1 MKFLF
6 LVTGLGEAAQGTAV
20 ALYARE
26 QGTDIKFVSTTTQCH
41 DYIAG
46 FGFED
51 ILYSSELPAAALREH
66 VNTAIEEYSPDAI
79 FCCNSK
85 TTREMFFP
93 RRKPSC
99 PVVSLDSNWLFEDMP
114 AFFDR
119 FFVVFPREI
128 FEKNANYVIDDDRV
142 QPIGFVPS
150 GYEFGRDDLDSA
162 RHRLAPAG
170 EKLIFAYF
178 GRDVTFRDFLLEPL
192 LEATDQLAKQ
202 GRNVRTVL
210 VSDRQVRRPDV
221 ESIRWLASDK
231 EFDRYL
237 AASSCLVSHHG
248 MGTLAKAIMARVP
261 VISFVPE
268 MDRSAKHSEAFEVE
282 PFEELGLCVSLPYSA
297 EPDQLRT
304 ALEDILFGVKGRQIR
319 EEQAKYR
326 LKGEP
331 VVFEEVAKLV
341 QHGPGSASGGS
352 TGAR

>member
-26 QGTDIKFVSTTTQCH
+26 KGTDVKFVSTTTVCH

-46 FGFED
+46 VGFED
-51 ILYSSELPAAALREH
+51 ILYSDELPTAELRDR
-66 VNTAIEEYSPDAI
+66 VDRTIEEYSPDVI

-85 TTREMFFP
+85 TTNKMFLP
-93 RRKPSC
+93 RKKPNC
-99 PVVSLDSNWLFEDMP
+99 LIVSLDSNWLFEEMP

-128 FEKNANYVIDDDRV
+128 FEKNRNYVISDDRV
-142 QPIGFVPS
+142 QPVGFVPS
-150 GYEFGRDDLDSA
+150 GYEFSRGDLDSV
-162 RHRLAPAG
+162 RRQLAPAG

-178 GRDVTFRDFLLEPL
+178 GRTVTFRDFLLEPL
-192 LEATDQLAKQ
+192 LEATGQLGKQ
-202 GRNVRTVL
+202 GRNVRTIL
-210 VSDRQVRRPDV
+210 IAEREVSRPDV
-221 ESIRWLASDK
+221 TSIKWVANDM

-248 MGTLAKAIMARVP
+248 MGTLAKAVMANMP
-261 VISFVPE
+261 VISFVPG

-297 EPDQLRT
+297 EPEQLKN
-304 ALEDILFGVKGRQIR
+304 ALEDILFGPKGHQIR

-331 VVFEEVAKLV
+331 TVFEEVTKLV
-341 QHGPGSASGGS
+341 AYRKGAMPG
-352 TGAR
+352 

>member
-26 QGTDIKFVSTTTQCH
+26 KGADIKFVSTTAQCH
-41 DYIAG
+41 DHIAG

-51 ILYSSELPAAALREH
+51 IFYSDELPASELRQR
-66 VNTAIEEYSPDAI
+66 VDSTIEQYSPDAI

-85 TTREMFFP
+85 TTRKIFFP
-93 RRKPSC
+93 QEKPGC

-128 FEKNANYVIDDDRV
+128 FEKNRNYVINDKRV
-142 QPIGFVPS
+142 QPVGFVPS
-150 GYEFGRDDLDSA
+150 GYEFSPEDLDSV
-162 RHRLAPAG
+162 RHQLAPAG

-192 LEATDQLAKQ
+192 LEATAQLVKQ
-202 GRNVRTVL
+202 GRNVRTIL
-210 VSDRQVRRPDV
+210 VSDREVGRPDIA
-221 ESIRWLASDK
+221 SIRWFASDR
-231 EFDRYL
+231 EFDLYL

-248 MGTLAKAIMARVP
+248 MGTIAKAVMANVP

-268 MDRSAKHSEAFEVE
+268 MDRSAKHAEAFEVE
-282 PFEELGLCVSLPYSA
+282 PFEELGLCVTLPYSA
-297 EPDQLRT
+297 KPEQLRN
-304 ALEDILFGVKGRQIR
+304 ALEDILFGPKGRQIR
-319 EEQAKYR
+319 EEQAKYCR
-326 LKGEP
+326 RGEP
-331 VVFEEVAKLV
+331 IVFEEVTKLV
-341 QHGPGSASGGS
+341 RHKQAAEP
-352 TGAR
+352 R

>member
-26 QGTDIKFVSTTTQCH
+26 KGTNIRFVSTTPLCH

-51 ILYSSELPAAALREH
+51 ILYSSELPMAELRHH
-66 VNTAIEEYSPDAI
+66 VDSTIEEYSPDAI

-85 TTREMFFP
+85 TTDKMFLP
-93 RRKPSC
+93 TKNPNC
-99 PVVSLDSNWLFEDMP
+99 PIVSLDSNWLFQDMP
-114 AFFDR
+114 PFFDR

-128 FEKNANYVIDDDRV
+128 FERNRNYGINDARV
-142 QPIGFVPS
+142 QPVGFIPS
-150 GYEFGRDDLDSA
+150 GYEFSLEDLDSV
-162 RHRLAPAG
+162 RHQLAPAG

-178 GRDVTFRDFLLEPL
+178 GRGVTFRDFLLEPL
-192 LEATDQLAKQ
+192 LEATRQLAKQ
-202 GRNVRTVL
+202 GRHVQTTL
-210 VSDRQVRRPDV
+210 VSDREASGPNVT
-221 ESIRWLASDK
+221 SIKWLASDK

-248 MGTLAKAIMARVP
+248 MGTMAKAIMANVP

-282 PFEELGLCVSLPYSA
+282 PFEELGLCVTLPYSA
-297 EPDQLRT
+297 KPEQLKN
-304 ALEDILFGVKGRQIR
+304 ALEDILFGPKGRQIR

-326 LKGEP
+326 LEGEP
-331 VVFEEVAKLV
+331 VVFEEVTRLV
-341 QHGPGSASGGS
+341 RHRRGEEPG
-352 TGAR
+352 

>member
-26 QGTDIKFVSTTTQCH
+26 KGADVNFVSTTAVCH
-41 DYIAG
+41 EYVAG
-46 FGFED
+46 FGFSD
-51 ILYSSELPAAALREH
+51 TLYLDELPTAELRDH
-66 VNTAIEEYSPDAI
+66 VDAAIEEYSPDVI

-85 TTREMFFP
+85 TTNEMFFP
-93 RRKPSC
+93 KEKPDC

-128 FEKNANYVIDDDRV
+128 FERNRNYVIDDDRV
-142 QPIGFVPS
+142 QPVGFVPS
-150 GYEFGRDDLDSA
+150 GYEFSRGDLDSV
-162 RHRLAPAG
+162 RHQLAPAG

-178 GRDVTFRDFLLEPL
+178 GRTVTFRDFLLEPL
-192 LEATDQLAKQ
+192 LEATGQMVNQ
-202 GRNVRTVL
+202 GRKIRTVL
-210 VSDRQVRRPDV
+210 VAEREASRPDV
-221 ESIRWLASDK
+221 TSIKWVANDM

-237 AASSCLVSHHG
+237 AASSCLVAHHG
-248 MGTLAKAIMARVP
+248 MGTLAKAVMANVP

-297 EPDQLRT
+297 RPEQLKK
-304 ALEDILFGVKGRQIR
+304 ALEDVLFGPKGDQIR
-319 EEQAKYR
+319 KEQTKYR
-326 LKGEP
+326 VKGEP
-331 VVFEEVAKLV
+331 VVFEQVTRLIRHEA
-341 QHGPGSASGGS
+341 
-352 TGAR
+352 